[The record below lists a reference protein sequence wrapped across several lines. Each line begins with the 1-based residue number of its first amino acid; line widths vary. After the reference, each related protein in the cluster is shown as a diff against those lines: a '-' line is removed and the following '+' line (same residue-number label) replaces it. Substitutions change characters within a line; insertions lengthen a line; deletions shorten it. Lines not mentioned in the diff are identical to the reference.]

1 VADHVELTS
10 EDVNEQRIEALK
22 ELFPEAVTEAG
33 IDWDR
38 LRQALGEAVDTGPE
52 RYSFSWAGRSDAFR
66 AMQAPSNA
74 TLVPCPEESVDFDET
89 ENIFIE
95 GENLEVLKLLQKSYF
110 GKVKMIYIDPP
121 YNTGNDFV
129 YKDDF
134 RDSIGHYLRI
144 TGQVDE
150 EGARLTT
157 NPETSGRF
165 HSDWLTMMYP
175 RLFLAHNLLRE
186 DGVIFVSIDDTEVA
200 NLRMIMNDIFGEE
213 NFLASVVWQKRTSP
227 DARAN
232 LGPAHDYIL
241 VFARA
246 SDLGRATLRNLPLP
260 ERRLKEY
267 SNPDD
272 DPRGPWASRD
282 ITGQT
287 GHAVESQYYE
297 ITAPSGRKYSPPQG
311 RCWAISESS
320 FRALVA
326 DNRVWFGQDG
336 AGRPRLKLFL
346 SETEGMTCWTWWTNK
361 EVGHNQEATKELN
374 DLMGSPD
381 AFDNP
386 KPARLLRRMVGLA
399 TTPGHDIVLDFF
411 AGSCTTAQAALELNR
426 EDGGN
431 RRFIMVQL
439 PEPTDDPEFATIAE
453 MGKERIRR
461 VIARMKE
468 EDEGKLEVEERDEDL
483 GFKVFKLA
491 RSNYKVW
498 EAIEEDEELGVE
510 KALELLRQQ
519 LTLFENGLVEGARD
533 EDVIYENLIKEGYT
547 LNANIEP
554 LNVGEQQVHRV
565 SEDDRFFYICLDRQV
580 EPEALQE
587 LEGTQDTVL
596 VCLDAAMD
604 DSGKANLAEQFHL
617 KTI

>member
-1 VADHVELTS
+1 
-10 EDVNEQRIEALK
+10 
-22 ELFPEAVTEAG
+22 
-33 IDWDR
+33 
-38 LRQALGEAVDTGPE
+38 
-52 RYSFSWAGRSDAFR
+52 
-66 AMQAPSNA
+66 
-74 TLVPCPEESVDFDET
+74 
-89 ENIFIE
+89 
-95 GENLEVLKLLQKSYF
+95 
-110 GKVKMIYIDPP
+110 
-121 YNTGNDFV
+121 
-129 YKDDF
+129 
-134 RDSIGHYLRI
+134 
-144 TGQVDE
+144 
-150 EGARLTT
+150 
-157 NPETSGRF
+157 
-165 HSDWLTMMYP
+165 
-175 RLFLAHNLLRE
+175 
-186 DGVIFVSIDDTEVA
+186 
-200 NLRMIMNDIFGEE
+200 MIMNDIFGEE

-498 EAIEEDEELGVE
+498 EARWNSC
-510 KALELLRQQ
+510 A
-519 LTLFENGLVEGARD
+519 
-533 EDVIYENLIKEGYT
+533 
-547 LNANIEP
+547 
-554 LNVGEQQVHRV
+554 
-565 SEDDRFFYICLDRQV
+565 S
-580 EPEALQE
+580 
-587 LEGTQDTVL
+587 
-596 VCLDAAMD
+596 
-604 DSGKANLAEQFHL
+604 S
-617 KTI
+617 

>member
-1 VADHVELTS
+1 MADHVELTS